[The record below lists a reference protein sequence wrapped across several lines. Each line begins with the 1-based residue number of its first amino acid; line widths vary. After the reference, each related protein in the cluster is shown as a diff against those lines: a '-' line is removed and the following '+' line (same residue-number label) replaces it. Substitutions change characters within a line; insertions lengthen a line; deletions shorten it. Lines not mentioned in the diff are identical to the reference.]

1 MATNSSASPSD
12 GSGEGSGEGGGI
24 PSIVVN
30 QVIYLSVVAVIGV
43 FANLT
48 VLVKGIAYHRR
59 TTNRNRVAMT
69 TTNFLVINLAI
80 SDLGTSTFSVA
91 SFILPS
97 YVPTFPIN
105 EFTCKYIQPFRELF
119 FAVSIFS
126 VAFIGTYRYLILFET
141 FQKRMTFLSSNIIN
155 NIIIWIMC
163 YLILALPFSAVFKV
177 DFVDGARICDPA
189 YDTPTA
195 QRAHRTFIVVVN
207 AFLPVIM
214 VSLSYIGIIRR
225 LRRLR
230 MVVTPVEVGNKQI
243 RNAEMPMG
251 LIVQSHRIVKVSILL
266 LIAYWV
272 TVLPYAFLIIAVE
285 YGYLDEI
292 DIPEI
297 EQLGAIAVCLLYS
310 PVVLNPLIL
319 MFTSDLYR
327 PKLTTIWYLFACW
340 VTVPQRAR
348 IKTRTNIKVIHG

>member
-12 GSGEGSGEGGGI
+12 GSGEGSGI

-30 QVIYLSVVAVIGV
+30 QVIYLSIVAVIGV

-48 VLVKGIAYHRR
+48 VLAKAIAYHRC

-91 SFILPS
+91 FFILPS
-97 YVPTFPIN
+97 YMPTFPIN

-119 FAVSIFS
+119 FAVSTFS

-155 NIIIWIMC
+155 NIILWIMC
-163 YLILALPFSAVFKV
+163 YLIFALPFSAVYKV
-177 DFVDGARICDPA
+177 DFVDGAPICDA
-189 YDTPTA
+189 VYDTSTA
-195 QRAHRTFIVVVN
+195 QRAHRTFTVVVHV
-207 AFLPVIM
+207 FLPVMM

-225 LRRLR
+225 LRRVR

-243 RNAEMPMG
+243 QNAEMPMG

-272 TVLPYAFLIIAVE
+272 TVLPYTFLVIAVE
-285 YGYLDEI
+285 YGYLDGI
-292 DIPEI
+292 HIPEI
-297 EQLGAIAVCLLYS
+297 EQLTAIAICLLYS
-310 PVVLNPLIL
+310 PVVLNPFIL

-327 PKLTTIWYLFACW
+327 PKVTTIWYFFACW